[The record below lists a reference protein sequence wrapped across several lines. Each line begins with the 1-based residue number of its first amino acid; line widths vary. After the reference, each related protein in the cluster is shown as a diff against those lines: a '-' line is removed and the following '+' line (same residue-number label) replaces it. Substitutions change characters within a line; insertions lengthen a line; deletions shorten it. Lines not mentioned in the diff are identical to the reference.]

1 LGRAGY
7 VFDPGMVEHDQA
19 GLASDGWAAIF
30 FLYLTNIIFLEKLAR
45 EILENIRKKYWPKI
59 IMLTILSC
67 PKLPRTSFEN

>member
-1 LGRAGY
+1 MTRLAWLGTARR
-7 VFDPGMVEHDQA
+7 QN
-19 GLASDGWAAIF
+19 

-45 EILENIRKKYWPKI
+45 EIFEKIRKKYRPKI